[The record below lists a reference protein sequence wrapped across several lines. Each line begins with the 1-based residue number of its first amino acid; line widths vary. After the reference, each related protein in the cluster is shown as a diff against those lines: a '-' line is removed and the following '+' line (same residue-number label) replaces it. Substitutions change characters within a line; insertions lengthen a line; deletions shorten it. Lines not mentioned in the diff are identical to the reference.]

1 MVGVQRITSI
11 LNKFGFSV
19 IDDGDLSISFDD
31 RNNQSVGMSGNGN
44 NKHIQTKNTCINHHS
59 SKTNTCANCVIG
71 NSKL

>member
-19 IDDGDLSISFDD
+19 IDGGDLSISFDD
-31 RNNQSVGMSGNGN
+31 RNNQAGNGT
-44 NKHIQTKNTCINHHS
+44 NKHIQTKNTCIDHHS
-59 SKTNTCANCVIG
+59 SKTNTCANCANG